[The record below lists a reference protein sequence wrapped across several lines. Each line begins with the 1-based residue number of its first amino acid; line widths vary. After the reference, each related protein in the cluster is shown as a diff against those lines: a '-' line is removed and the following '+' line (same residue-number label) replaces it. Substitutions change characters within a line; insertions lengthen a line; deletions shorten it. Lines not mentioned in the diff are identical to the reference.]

1 MVESIFDCSQS
12 SSNMYRKRLKF
23 YSDTAQVFRL
33 LHGIQ
38 STKTTTVKQLR
49 NLNSSSSLDAFV
61 NVYSA
66 LLHDYY
72 DTIKYDKG
80 KEATLERISYQKV
93 IVVWKLLEILFF
105 SEFKK
110 GANYCYSTKLMTWL
124 NYFDKRGLLQFD
136 IQGVFNSN
144 IPSKHTSFWPM
155 VYKLILRGEL
165 DPLQQLFDV
174 ASQRVTDPY
183 DKSVLQTLAK
193 MIRSF
198 PKTTSTSSNSNS
210 NNITRNDNDGEQH
223 IANERKMW
231 TQHAIGD
238 LRLISAF
245 KTARPEFVTHATT
258 IMNMLS
264 GDTTTL
270 CHTATSSIEAIVAS
284 LYYYNYGDET
294 TAFKSITMKT
304 INILAQRVVDLRK
317 QDNNEQDQHVGL
329 LALLKGNIY
338 QAMEECAQL
347 DWWLLAHMSDI
358 MDRYT
363 LQRQQNRLDDDDDDS
378 NGIFGGEP
386 LYLHIG
392 GQQQMA
398 EMETRVFFLLSYA
411 NTLVVQDSM
420 WHTAFDYMGTC
431 GVLGRSEINKAINKI
446 PMTDDNVAL
455 EVAEYCTRNGL
466 FEQRQ
471 RIYEEK
477 ATELDQR
484 QCYTSAIRYYCLAGK
499 YERIDGIFKDI
510 LLRFC
515 QDPQRQLEAFDH
527 LDPLYKAKCDG
538 PQARFYFRFYDMRMM
553 YKECKQ
559 SESRNIAIDLILS
572 PDSPD
577 YLVPLVFV
585 ESAVLMEQCQDA
597 LPSEVIAQLYHRLKT
612 IVTRDNKEG
621 SELLRIYL
629 GRPRIDDE
637 SISNSEI
644 MDSLFDVFKFI
655 LDRQSTPFYGQ

>member
-1 MVESIFDCSQS
+1 
-12 SSNMYRKRLKF
+12 
-23 YSDTAQVFRL
+23 
-33 LHGIQ
+33 
-38 STKTTTVKQLR
+38 
-49 NLNSSSSLDAFV
+49 
-61 NVYSA
+61 
-66 LLHDYY
+66 
-72 DTIKYDKG
+72 
-80 KEATLERISYQKV
+80 
-93 IVVWKLLEILFF
+93 
-105 SEFKK
+105 
-110 GANYCYSTKLMTWL
+110 MTWL

-174 ASQRVTDPY
+174 ASQRATDSC
-183 DKSVLQTLAK
+183 DKSIIQTFAK
-193 MIRSF
+193 LIRSF
-198 PKTTSTSSNSNS
+198 PKTTPTKSNNSNS
-210 NNITRNDNDGEQH
+210 NNTTRNDNDDEQH
-223 IANERKMW
+223 ISNERKIW
-231 TQHAIGD
+231 RDHAAAD
-238 LRLISAF
+238 LRSLSAL
-245 KTARPEFVTHATT
+245 KTTRSELVTHATT
-258 IMNMLS
+258 IIDMLS
-264 GDTTTL
+264 GDSVAL
-270 CHTATSSIEAIVAS
+270 CRTATSSIEAIVAS
-284 LYYYNYGDET
+284 LYYYNHDDET
-294 TAFKSITMKT
+294 TTFKYITTRT
-304 INILAQRVVDLRK
+304 INIFAQRVIDLRK

-363 LQRQQNRLDDDDDDS
+363 LQRQQNGLDGDS

-392 GQQQMA
+392 GQQQIA

-411 NTLVVQDSM
+411 NTLVVQDGM

-431 GVLGRSEINKAINKI
+431 GVLGRSEISKTINKI

-477 ATELDQR
+477 AVELDQ
-484 QCYTSAIRYYCLAGK
+484 QQFYSAAIRYYCLAGK

-510 LLRFC
+510 LLRYC
-515 QDPQRQLEAFDH
+515 QDPERQLEVFDD

-538 PQARFYFRFYDMRMM
+538 PQARFYFGFYDMRMM

-559 SESRNIAIDLILS
+559 TESRNIAIDLILS
-572 PDSPD
+572 ADSPD

-585 ESAVLMEQCQDA
+585 ESIVLMEQCQDA
-597 LPSEVIAQLYHRLKT
+597 LSSQVIDKLYQRLKSA
-612 IVTRDNKEG
+612 VTCDNKEG

-629 GRPRIDDE
+629 GRSRTGDE
-637 SISNSEI
+637 SISNSDI
-644 MDSLFDVFKFI
+644 MGSLFDVFMFI